1 MTQTAVSIKAYG
13 HGNVDMEMM
22 LWNMVLTTLIGIL
35 AYMGHEKASEISR
48 LNILLNKTREEV
60 ARDNVTNAEIDK
72 IMQHIDARFN
82 KLESKIDQLIKEK

>member
-1 MTQTAVSIKAYG
+1 
-13 HGNVDMEMM
+13 MEMM

-60 ARDNVTNAEIDK
+60 ARDNVTQAEIAK
-72 IMQHIDARFN
+72 IMEHIDARFN
-82 KLESKIDQLIKEK
+82 RLESKIDRLAEQVKG

>member
-1 MTQTAVSIKAYG
+1 
-13 HGNVDMEMM
+13 MEMM

-60 ARDNVTNAEIDK
+60 ARDNVTQAEINK
-72 IMQHIDARFN
+72 LVEHIDARFN
-82 KLESKIDQLIKEK
+82 RLESKIDSLGQKG